1 MRTFQTEPRKK
12 ARKLIAERLMGSS
25 PVWLP
30 TVTVKVLVVVL
41 HGKQITRNDIFRIFG
56 NQCDEVRAV
65 FGKLDPERKKDLL
78 RADVL
83 GD

>member
-1 MRTFQTEPRKK
+1 MRNW
-12 ARKLIAERLMGSS
+12 I
-25 PVWLP
+25 P